1 MENQEISKVVEDVVE
16 TGEEF
21 VAEVVEESNGLVKLA
36 YVAGGG
42 VLVLGAIGL
51 VKLGTKLFNNLKAK
65 KKAEEKDITEI
76 EIEEIPGE
84 ETKK

>member
-21 VAEVVEESNGLVKLA
+21 VAEVVEESNGLVKVA

-42 VLVLGAIGL
+42 LLVLGVIGL
-51 VKLGTKLFNNLKAK
+51 VKLGTKLVNNLKAK

-76 EIEEIPGE
+76 EIDEIPGE